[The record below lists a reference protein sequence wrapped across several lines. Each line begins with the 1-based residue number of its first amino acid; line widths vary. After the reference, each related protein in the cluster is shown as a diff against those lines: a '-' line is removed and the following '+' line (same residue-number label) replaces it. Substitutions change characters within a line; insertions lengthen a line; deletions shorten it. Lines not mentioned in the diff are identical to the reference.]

1 MSGAFEAVSRRFK
14 WHVTVLLYSGL
25 LTDLGSVFSVVV
37 QGDEAPRFFMMAL
50 SIDAMR
56 ELLTRWFLL
65 LNRPGTIFKNPS
77 VVCVSATVRVTGV
90 LFGVIMISPLHG
102 YDHPHPPFHRL

>member
-37 QGDEAPRFFMMAL
+37 QGDEALRFFMMAL
-50 SIDAMR
+50 SIDAMC
-56 ELLTRWFLL
+56 ELLTRWCLP
-65 LNRPGTIFKNPS
+65 LNRPGTILKSQCRF
-77 VVCVSATVRVTGV
+77 VSATVRVTGV